1 MALTAREIQDAYVTF
16 FNRAADT
23 SGFNYWTSYGGS
35 ISDLY
40 ATFAEQTEYTAMY
53 ASKTT
58 EQQIETIYQNLFN
71 RAPEADGLAYW
82 TPLVEDGLITLANL
96 ALTINRGALG
106 ADSDALTAKVN
117 AAISETE
124 TAIDG
129 AANAGTT
136 FTLTSAAAGDS
147 LVGTTKNDTFTSEAG
162 TLQTAD
168 TILDSTATDRD
179 VLNAVVTSNSIAARI
194 QNVETMNLTGRF
206 ATTGFD
212 LASTSGTQNLNLNTN
227 IVGGTATVTNAST
240 LNAANISAGA
250 NIGTVSVTATAS
262 GTRDAVMVDAGSA
275 TTVTVA
281 GGAGADQFTVNLAS
295 GAAGTFNG
303 GGSVDAYTVNVGATA
318 TLTGNTATES
328 IAINA
333 AQDSVVTLGGAL
345 TDTVANVATATTTV
359 GGAGN
364 VTVKGTKA
372 QLTGT
377 SMTKTGSGTLT
388 VEVTNGADTIDT
400 KAILADTVTLAVT
413 SGGNT
418 GMTFNEGS
426 TVNLKGTQTDAVLQ
440 IENAKGT
447 ITTGSLNVNVSNAQT
462 KITTGD
468 NVDTLILRGTP
479 DAVTDTDA
487 DQNGVNELALVLGD
501 VVLDAATT
509 TLVTSGDTAMT
520 ITTLTAGAGYV
531 LSSDMTAGLTITDTA
546 GAFDATFSLGGGNDT
561 VSDTV
566 DGQVA
571 TVYGN
576 GGNDKIT
583 TGGGDDKIY
592 GGDGNDTLNGAAGAD
607 TISGGDGDDT
617 INGGAGV
624 DSITTGSGSDI
635 VVLASGEDGD
645 TIKDFNVDTDTLV
658 LTGAT
663 VSLDLSSVTPTT
675 GAYNI
680 DGAGTFDTTFTGFTT
695 KDMSGFVQLGRV
707 LSTGA
712 IEASTFAADATIVAG
727 AKSDYIELA
736 TKLTSTITTG
746 AGNDVIS
753 LAVVGSG
760 DTVTVKDFTVGSDK
774 IVIHGTGAA
783 DVDLSAAVTPSSGA
797 YSLDTQG
804 AATGWSFTL
813 QNGGSALTNTS
824 LANIVQL
831 GQVGT
836 AFTMADAT
844 TITGGNFNDVVAF
857 AATTAANTYNFVD
870 NNGVDTLTALVIG
883 EDFVNFDKITG
894 INGSGIDVAA
904 NATKTAD
911 AVNGEIYV
919 FANAGDGAGTSKVT
933 TFTASAANGVTEATI
948 LADVAAFLEA
958 NLGEAD
964 GEKYVAVLND
974 GTTKAYAY
982 LVVGDADGI
991 QADNV
996 TLLGTIDASTAGAI
1010 TATEVS

>member
-345 TDTVANVATATTTV
+345 TDTVANVAAATTTI

-388 VEVTNGADTIDT
+388 VEVTDGADTIDT

-566 DGQVA
+566 DSQVA

-583 TGGGDDKIY
+583 TGSGDDKIY
-592 GGDGNDTLNGAAGAD
+592 GGDGNDTLNGKAGAD

-617 INGGAGV
+617 INGGAGA
-624 DSITTGSGSDI
+624 DTITTGSGSDI

-675 GAYNI
+675 GAYDI
-680 DGAGTFDTTFTGFTT
+680 DGAGTFDTTFTDFTT
-695 KDMSGFVQLGRV
+695 KDLSGFVQLGRV

-736 TKLTSTITTG
+736 TALTSTITTG
-746 AGNDVIS
+746 AGNDVVS
-753 LAVVGSG
+753 LAVVGGS
-760 DTVTVKDFTVGSDK
+760 DTVTIKDFTVGSDK
-774 IVIHGTGAA
+774 VVIHGISTAA
-783 DVDLSAAVTPSSGA
+783 VDLSAAVTPSSGA
-797 YSLDTQG
+797 YSLDVWG
-804 AATGWSFTL
+804 FTL

-836 AFTMADAT
+836 EFELLDGAAF
-844 TITGGNFNDVVAF
+844 TGGNFNDVVEYIAGG
-857 AATTAANTYNFVD
+857 AASTYNFVD
-870 NNGVDTLTALVIG
+870 NNGVDTITELVIG
-883 EDFVNFDKITG
+883 TDLVNFDKITG

-911 AVNGEIYV
+911 GVNGEIYV
-919 FANAGDGAGTSKVT
+919 FADAGDGAGTSKVT

-964 GEKYVAVLND
+964 GEKYVAILND